1 MIIETANYLVKTQ
14 QMVLSFVTMHLE
26 VNHMFLKQG
35 NVKNKSSHVD
45 PEKQWREKL
54 LGECQEEFFET
65 FGQYDGKF
73 EHPALYYWPIFV

>member
-1 MIIETANYLVKTQ
+1 MLIE
-14 QMVLSFVTMHLE
+14 
-26 VNHMFLKQG
+26 LKQG

-45 PEKQWREKL
+45 PEKQWKEKL
-54 LGECQEEFFET
+54 LGECQDEFFET

>member
-1 MIIETANYLVKTQ
+1 
-14 QMVLSFVTMHLE
+14 
-26 VNHMFLKQG
+26 MFLKQG
-35 NVKNKSSHVD
+35 NVKNTSSHVD

-73 EHPALYYWPIFV
+73 EHPALYYWLYLCNSVLFHAIESIVK